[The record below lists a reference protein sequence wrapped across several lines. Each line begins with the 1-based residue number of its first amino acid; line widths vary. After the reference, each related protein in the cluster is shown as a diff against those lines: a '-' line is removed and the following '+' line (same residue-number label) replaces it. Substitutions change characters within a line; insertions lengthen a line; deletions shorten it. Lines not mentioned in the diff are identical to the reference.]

1 MTVLFSAPRWDQDVW
16 MGRIRERAPGRALQS
31 AGADGVV
38 DDPEAVRYALLWQA
52 PHGIVADLPNL
63 EVIFWLGAGVDHLMA
78 DPDVPDV
85 PIVRVVDPSLT
96 RRMTE
101 WVVLQVLTHHRDQL
115 RYLDQQRHREWRAHR
130 CPMAKDVRVGVMG
143 LGELGRDAA
152 EMLRRLG
159 YDVAGWSRS
168 EKTIE
173 GVACFAGDAGF
184 GAFLARTAILV
195 CLLPMT
201 PATEGILNADL
212 FSRLARDG
220 RIEGPVVINAG
231 RGKSQVE
238 ADIAR
243 ALDDGTLAGV
253 SLDVFETEPL
263 VEASPLWGHPR
274 AILTPHVA
282 AESDPDHLISYVFD
296 QMETFEAGGELV
308 NVVDRTR
315 GY

>member
-38 DDPEAVRYALLWQA
+38 ADPDAVRYALLWQA
-52 PHGIVADLPNL
+52 PHGVVSDLPNL

-78 DPDVPDV
+78 DPNVPDV

-101 WVVLQVLTHHRDQL
+101 WVVLQVLTHHRETL
-115 RYLDQQRHREWRAHR
+115 RYLEQQRRREWRPHR

-152 EMLRRLG
+152 EMLKNLG

-168 EKTIE
+168 EKQIE
-173 GVACFAGDAGF
+173 GITCFAGDAGF
-184 GAFLARTAILV
+184 DPFLARTDILV

-212 FSRLARDG
+212 FSKLARDG

-243 ALDDGTLAGV
+243 ALDDGTLSGV

-263 VEASPLWGHPR
+263 TEASPLWGHPR

-282 AESDPDHLISYVFD
+282 AESDPDHIIDYVFD